1 MVLSVHTC
9 VDGWMGDG
17 LLSSDAS
24 LHPPPNRGVEDALA
38 VPRTGLKNKSGV
50 LIGRSSCEAAI
61 LSPAFACAIKPQE
74 MHFVTQTQAT

>member
-1 MVLSVHTC
+1 MG
-9 VDGWMGDG
+9 GWGMGY
-17 LLSSDAS
+17 SHSDAS

-74 MHFVTQTQAT
+74 MHFVTQTQATQA